1 MYLKVGAYLDFAY
14 SDGKY
19 FYRHA
24 FNGIILSVHL
34 GQKALI
40 ASDVFSQPAHL
51 NVIYPSKFR
60 TIYIYIKPKAQIR
73 IWNRISI

>member
-51 NVIYPSKFR
+51 NG
-60 TIYIYIKPKAQIR
+60 
-73 IWNRISI
+73 ISPNSVPFTFI

>member
-51 NVIYPSKFR
+51 NVISPNSVPF
-60 TIYIYIKPKAQIR
+60 TFI
-73 IWNRISI
+73 